1 MKFTDNNKNRLIAM
15 LDYVMARST
24 EFGGVEITMTATRI
38 DSGVMVY
45 SAEIGCSDDGVS
57 VSAADDR
64 KHRWYHEW
72 QDGEIQGGGTV

>member
-1 MKFTDNNKNRLIAM
+1 
-15 LDYVMARST
+15 
-24 EFGGVEITMTATRI
+24 MTATRI

-72 QDGEIQGGGTV
+72 QDGEIQEGGTV

>member
-1 MKFTDNNKNRLIAM
+1 MKFTDDNKNRLIAM

-38 DSGVMVY
+38 DNGVMVY

-57 VSAADDR
+57 ISAVDDR

-72 QDGEIQGGGTV
+72 QNGEIQGGGDL